1 METILATAFGRVI
14 DVQRGESSQLTK
26 AAADIFAGSHEQNR
40 TSGRFLSIVL
50 STCCQEYVIIK
61 LVEKVMVWSLQ
72 GPHPHFVDCLWPAQR
87 YEFVS
92 A

>member
-1 METILATAFGRVI
+1 MHDNYNVHRIFSSFTMETILATAFGRVI

-50 STCCQEYVIIK
+50 STCCQEYVT
-61 LVEKVMVWSLQ
+61 
-72 GPHPHFVDCLWPAQR
+72 
-87 YEFVS
+87 
-92 A
+92 